1 MIRSIDLKDKR
12 VLLRVDYNV
21 PIQDGKVMDDYRI
34 KKSLPT
40 IRYCIEQEASITIMS
55 HLGRPKG
62 FDEDYSLRPISEKL
76 SDILD
81 KEIIFSDDCVSDKA
95 FVASSSLGKGK
106 IHMLENLRFHEGE
119 LKNCSDFS
127 RLLSF
132 HGDVYINDAFGTA
145 HRTHA
150 SNIGITTFFDEKA
163 MGFLME
169 KELKY
174 LKNEVKNPL
183 QPFVVVMGGA
193 KIRGK
198 IELIENFLNISD
210 HLLIGGALSFP
221 FLKVKGINITSPL
234 INDKDLKYA
243 EKLLSFAKNKNKE
256 IIFPTDFVTAS
267 SLDDID
273 SIDIQ
278 LIENISSKVDC
289 FDIGPET
296 TMLFSQILSQAETI
310 LWNGPL
316 GVSENPYFATGTQQI
331 CRIIEELT
339 NNGVISILGGGDTAS
354 AARKFSQF
362 DKFTHISTGGGA
374 SLELLSGIDLPA
386 VKVLENHEK

>member
-183 QPFVVVMGGA
+183 QPFVVVMGGT

-198 IELIENFLNISD
+198 IELIEKFLNISD

>member
-1 MIRSIDLKDKR
+1 MIKDINLKDKR
-12 VLLRVDYNV
+12 VLLRTDYNV
-21 PIQDGKVMDDYRI
+21 PIEDSVVMDDYRI
-34 KKSLPT
+34 KKSLPI
-40 IRYCIEQEASITIMS
+40 IRYCIDQGASITIMS

-62 FDEDYSLRPISEKL
+62 YDEDYSLRPISKKL

-81 KEIIFSDDCVSDKA
+81 KEIIFSDDCVSNKA
-95 FVASSSLGKGK
+95 FIASSSLEKGQ
-106 IHMLENLRFHEGE
+106 IHMLENLRFHSGE
-119 LKNCSDFS
+119 LDNCSDFS

-132 HGDVYINDAFGTA
+132 HGDVYINDAFGTV
-145 HRTHA
+145 HRSHA
-150 SNIGITTFFDEKA
+150 SNLGVVTFFNEKS

-169 KELKY
+169 KELKF
-174 LKNEVKNPL
+174 LKNEVQNPL
-183 QPFVVVMGGA
+183 RPFVVVMGGA
-193 KIRGK
+193 KIKGK
-198 IELIENFLNISD
+198 IELVENFLNESD
-210 HLLIGGALSFP
+210 YLLIGGALSFP
-221 FLKVKGINITSPL
+221 FLKVKGVNISSPL
-234 INDKDLKYA
+234 INNEDLKYA
-243 EKLLSFAKNKNKE
+243 EKLLSLAKKQNKK

-278 LIENISSKVDC
+278 LIENISPNVGC

-316 GVSENPYFATGTQQI
+316 GVSENPYFGTGTQQV

-354 AARKFSQF
+354 AARKFSQNE
-362 DKFTHISTGGGA
+362 KFSHISTGGGA
-374 SLELLSGIDLPA
+374 SLELLSGKELPA
-386 VKVLENHEK
+386 LKTLGYYDK